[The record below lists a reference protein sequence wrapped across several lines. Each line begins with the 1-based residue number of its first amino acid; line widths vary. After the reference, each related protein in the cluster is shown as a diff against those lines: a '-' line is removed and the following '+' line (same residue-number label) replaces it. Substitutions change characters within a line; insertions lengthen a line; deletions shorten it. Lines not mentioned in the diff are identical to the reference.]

1 MFWKRVVYAVGL
13 GLALA
18 AIPGVALA
26 GGGHGHGHGHGH
38 GGSKY
43 SFSFGFGPYWGGPWW
58 YGPGAYYPHAYG
70 FPYPY
75 SYPVYPAPIY
85 APAPRVVVEEPVYV
99 ERDAAPV
106 ASGWWYYCES
116 AGAYYP
122 DVPSCDEP
130 WLKVPPRAE

>member
-18 AIPGVALA
+18 AIPGAALA
-26 GGGHGHGHGHGH
+26 GGGHGHGHGH

-58 YGPGAYYPHAYG
+58 YGPGAYYPYAYG

-85 APAPRVVVEEPVYV
+85 APAPRGVVEEPVYV
-99 ERDAAPV
+99 ERDAAPA